1 MTETTLILFC
11 KRPAPGFGKQRLAAE
26 IGTDAAFEIAKGLL
40 ACALEDL
47 NNWTGPVVV
56 SPSCTEEIDWA
67 ATLLSREYEVIPQ
80 TDGNLGERIESI
92 DRALRKRGQ
101 YRQMVI
107 GSDAPEL
114 SIELIS
120 AADGLLDEV
129 DVVFSA
135 AEDGGVS
142 LMGTRSGWPALEVM
156 PWSTETLGQ
165 ALAAGCEQNQ
175 QSVAWAE
182 ACSDVDRL
190 MDLRRIRR
198 TLRADDRTARRALL
212 QVVEQVLSEV

>member
-26 IGTDAAFEIAKGLL
+26 IGTDAAFQVAKGLL
-40 ACALEDL
+40 GCALEDL
-47 NNWTGPVVV
+47 RNWPGPVVV

-92 DRALRKRGQ
+92 DLMLRQRGQ
-101 YRQMVI
+101 YRQIVI

-114 SIELIS
+114 SLELLS

-129 DVVFSA
+129 DVVFSS

-142 LMGTRSGWPALEVM
+142 LMGTRSGWPSLKAM

-165 ALAAGCEQNQ
+165 ALQVGCEQNQ
-175 QSVAWAE
+175 QRVDWAQE
-182 ACSDVDRL
+182 CSDVDRL
-190 MDLRRIRR
+190 MDLRRIHR
-198 TLRADDRTARRALL
+198 TLQADERSARRVLL
-212 QVVEQVLSEV
+212 QVVERVLSEV

>member
-26 IGTDAAFEIAKGLL
+26 IGTDAAFQIAKALL

-47 NNWTGPVVV
+47 QNWPGPVVV
-56 SPSCTEEIDWA
+56 SPSCAEEAGWA

-80 TDGNLGERIESI
+80 TAGNLGERIESI
-92 DRALRKRGQ
+92 GSVLRQQGRH
-101 YRQMVI
+101 RQIVI
-107 GSDAPEL
+107 GSDAPGLSLEL
-114 SIELIS
+114 LS

-142 LMGTRSGWPALEVM
+142 LMGTRSGWPMLGAM

-165 ALAAGCEQNQ
+165 ALVVGCEQSQ
-175 QSVAWAE
+175 QRVAWAE

-190 MDLRRIRR
+190 LDLERIRR
-198 TLRADDRTARRALL
+198 ELHTDDRTARRALL
-212 QVVEQVLSEV
+212 QVVEQVLGEV

>member
-26 IGTDAAFEIAKGLL
+26 VGTDAAFKVAKMLL
-40 ACALEDL
+40 ACALEDAQS
-47 NNWTGPVVV
+47 WPGPVVI
-56 SPSCTEEIDWA
+56 SPSCAEEAEWA

-80 TDGNLGERIESI
+80 SAGNLGERIESI
-92 DRALRKRGQ
+92 DRTLRQQGHH
-101 YRQMVI
+101 RQIVI

-114 SIELIS
+114 SVQLLS
-120 AADGLLDEV
+120 AADGLLDAV

-165 ALAAGCEQNQ
+165 ALVAGCEQNQ
-175 QSVAWAE
+175 QSVAWTE

-190 MDLRRIRR
+190 MDLERIRR
-198 TLRADDRTARRALL
+198 TLQADDRTARRALL
-212 QVVEQVLSEV
+212 QVVDRVLGEV